1 MLCKYVLT
9 VDNIPYD
16 IPQSCI
22 QNWDEIKFSRKR
34 SELEGITRSF
44 TSKFQFVGEAYSLLL
59 NQYLSKYLAS
69 SAGITVY
76 TITNTHIYEE
86 LFSCMLDFASLS
98 YDGRVINM
106 NSIDDSIANIIKASK
121 GTQYEYAVSEIKET
135 YQLYYDRL
143 PYVGNVTHYLGGRT
157 LENGNQYVS
166 PVSGGD
172 HFMTLPM
179 YVGSSEIV
187 SGSGIEV
194 GDVGAGSNLE
204 SCLISSS
211 KSMSVKVSI
220 KGVFWWSGSS
230 LAAGVQLK
238 TKSGTLLKE
247 WKGGWDGDSISLSW
261 ESDVALSAGD
271 GIVLLG
277 YYESKFA
284 ELYFTKLD
292 VTMTFPSKGLPISID
307 TIKPITILNRLLK
320 SMNEGKDGILGEI
333 ASGVDSRL
341 DDSLILA
348 AESIRGIPEAKL
360 YTSYTKFVNWMEA
373 EFGFVQVIKGNT
385 VLFVHRDD
393 LFSNNNAKDLGS
405 DFSDFEYKVEES
417 RMYSRIKVG
426 YDKQDYENT
435 NGRDEFR
442 FTTEYSTGITI
453 TDNVYELIS
462 PYRADAY
469 GIEFLVQKRG
479 KDTTDDE
486 SDNDVFFVGANLTQG
501 DKEYKLIRTGWDVSG
516 VLDPKTMFNSMYWQG
531 AMLKANAG
539 YIGMFTKIL
548 RYSSSDGNSD
558 VSVNGVGMKDDFNIK
573 DGIITC
579 GDVSFT
585 TFDDDIPQTDDET
598 IKIQKDG
605 LVYEGYIKE
614 VSSVIERNDGVKYDL
629 FVHSISKS

>member
-194 GDVGAGSNLE
+194 RDVGAGSNLE

-211 KSMSVKVSI
+211 KGMSVKVSI

-417 RMYSRIKVG
+417 RMYSRVKVG

-486 SDNDVFFVGANLTQG
+486 SDNDVFFVGANLTG
-501 DKEYKLIRTGWDVSG
+501 KEYMLIRTGWDVSG

-548 RYSSSDGNSD
+548 RYSSSEGNSD

-629 FVHSISKS
+629 FVRSISKS

>member
-9 VDNIPYD
+9 VDSIPYD
-16 IPQSCI
+16 IPKSCI
-22 QNWDEIKFSRKR
+22 QNWDEIKFSHKR
-34 SELEGITRSF
+34 SGLEGITRTF
-44 TSKFQFVGEAYSLLL
+44 TSKFQFVGEAYDLLL
-59 NQYLSKYLAS
+59 SEYLSKYLAS

-76 TITNTHIYEE
+76 TITNNHTYEL

-98 YDGRVINM
+98 YDGRVVNM
-106 NSIDDSIANIIKASK
+106 NSIDDSIANIIKANK

-194 GDVGAGSNLE
+194 GDVGAGSNLQ

-220 KGVFWWSGSS
+220 KGVFWWNGSS

-247 WKGGWDGDSISLSW
+247 WKGGWDGDSISLNW
-261 ESDVALSAGD
+261 ESEVALSAGD
-271 GIVLLG
+271 GLVLLG

-292 VTMTFPSKGLPISID
+292 ITMTFPSRGLPISID
-307 TIKPITILNRLLK
+307 AIKPITILNRLLK

-333 ASGVDSRL
+333 VLSVDTRL
-341 DDSLILA
+341 DDCLILA

-373 EFGFVQVIKGNT
+373 EFGYVQVIRDNT
-385 VLFVHRDD
+385 VCFVHRDD
-393 LFSNNNAKDLGS
+393 LFSNNNAKDLMS

-417 RMYSRIKVG
+417 RMYSRVKVG
-426 YDKQDYENT
+426 YDKQDYEST

-486 SDNDVFFVGANLTQG
+486 SDNDVFIVGANHAQG
-501 DKEYKLIRTGWDVSG
+501 EKEYKLIRTSWNISG
-516 VLDPKTMFNSMYWQG
+516 VLDSDTMFNVMYWQG

-539 YIGMFTKIL
+539 YIGMFTNKL

-558 VSVNGVGMKDDFNIK
+558 VAVNGVGMKDDFNFES
-573 DGIITC
+573 GIVTC

-585 TFDDDIPQTDDET
+585 TFDEDIPQTDDET
-598 IKIQKDG
+598 IKIQKDD
-605 LVYEGYIKE
+605 LIYEGYIKE
-614 VSSVIERNDGVKYDL
+614 VSSVVERNEGVKYDL
-629 FVHSISKS
+629 FVRSITKA

>member
-614 VSSVIERNDGVKYDL
+614 VSSTIERNEGVKYDL
-629 FVHSISKS
+629 FVRSITKA

>member
-1 MLCKYVLT
+1 MEW
-9 VDNIPYD
+9 I
-16 IPQSCI
+16 
-22 QNWDEIKFSRKR
+22 
-34 SELEGITRSF
+34 
-44 TSKFQFVGEAYSLLL
+44 
-59 NQYLSKYLAS
+59 
-69 SAGITVY
+69 
-76 TITNTHIYEE
+76 
-86 LFSCMLDFASLS
+86 FSC
-98 YDGRVINM
+98 
-106 NSIDDSIANIIKASK
+106 
-121 GTQYEYAVSEIKET
+121 
-135 YQLYYDRL
+135 
-143 PYVGNVTHYLGGRT
+143 
-157 LENGNQYVS
+157 
-166 PVSGGD
+166 
-172 HFMTLPM
+172 
-179 YVGSSEIV
+179 
-187 SGSGIEV
+187 
-194 GDVGAGSNLE
+194 
-204 SCLISSS
+204 CWC
-211 KSMSVKVSI
+211 SV
-220 KGVFWWSGSS
+220 
-230 LAAGVQLK
+230 K

-271 GIVLLG
+271 GIILLG

-417 RMYSRIKVG
+417 RMYSRVKVG

-486 SDNDVFFVGANLTQG
+486 SDNDVFL
-501 DKEYKLIRTGWDVSG
+501 
-516 VLDPKTMFNSMYWQG
+516 
-531 AMLKANAG
+531 
-539 YIGMFTKIL
+539 
-548 RYSSSDGNSD
+548 
-558 VSVNGVGMKDDFNIK
+558 
-573 DGIITC
+573 
-579 GDVSFT
+579 
-585 TFDDDIPQTDDET
+585 
-598 IKIQKDG
+598 
-605 LVYEGYIKE
+605 
-614 VSSVIERNDGVKYDL
+614 
-629 FVHSISKS
+629 

>member
-76 TITNTHIYEE
+76 TITNTHTYEE
-86 LFSCMLDFASLS
+86 LFSCMLDFSSLS

-194 GDVGAGSNLE
+194 RDVGAGSNLE

-292 VTMTFPSKGLPISID
+292 VTMTFPSKGLPIPID

-417 RMYSRIKVG
+417 RMYSRVKVG

-486 SDNDVFFVGANLTQG
+486 SDNDVFFVGANLTG
-501 DKEYKLIRTGWDVSG
+501 KEYMLIRTGWDVSG

-548 RYSSSDGNSD
+548 RYSSSEGNSD

-629 FVHSISKS
+629 FVRSISKS

>member
-59 NQYLSKYLAS
+59 NEYLSKYLAS
-69 SAGITVY
+69 SAGIAVY
-76 TITNTHIYEE
+76 TITNTHTYEE

-194 GDVGAGSNLE
+194 RDVGAGSNLE

-417 RMYSRIKVG
+417 RMYSRVKVG

-486 SDNDVFFVGANLTQG
+486 SDNDVFFVGANLTG
-501 DKEYKLIRTGWDVSG
+501 KEYMLIRTGWDVSG

-548 RYSSSDGNSD
+548 RYSSSEGNSD

-573 DGIITC
+573 GGIITC

-629 FVHSISKS
+629 FVRSISKS

>member
-1 MLCKYVLT
+1 
-9 VDNIPYD
+9 
-16 IPQSCI
+16 
-22 QNWDEIKFSRKR
+22 
-34 SELEGITRSF
+34 
-44 TSKFQFVGEAYSLLL
+44 
-59 NQYLSKYLAS
+59 
-69 SAGITVY
+69 
-76 TITNTHIYEE
+76 
-86 LFSCMLDFASLS
+86 
-98 YDGRVINM
+98 
-106 NSIDDSIANIIKASK
+106 
-121 GTQYEYAVSEIKET
+121 
-135 YQLYYDRL
+135 
-143 PYVGNVTHYLGGRT
+143 
-157 LENGNQYVS
+157 
-166 PVSGGD
+166 
-172 HFMTLPM
+172 MTLPM

-194 GDVGAGSNLE
+194 RDVGAGSNLE

-292 VTMTFPSKGLPISID
+292 VTMTFPSKGLPIPID

-486 SDNDVFFVGANLTQG
+486 SDNDVFL
-501 DKEYKLIRTGWDVSG
+501 
-516 VLDPKTMFNSMYWQG
+516 
-531 AMLKANAG
+531 
-539 YIGMFTKIL
+539 
-548 RYSSSDGNSD
+548 
-558 VSVNGVGMKDDFNIK
+558 
-573 DGIITC
+573 
-579 GDVSFT
+579 
-585 TFDDDIPQTDDET
+585 
-598 IKIQKDG
+598 
-605 LVYEGYIKE
+605 
-614 VSSVIERNDGVKYDL
+614 
-629 FVHSISKS
+629 

>member
-76 TITNTHIYEE
+76 TITNTHTYEE
-86 LFSCMLDFASLS
+86 LFSCMLDFSSLS

-194 GDVGAGSNLE
+194 RDVGAGSNLE

-417 RMYSRIKVG
+417 RMYSRVKVG

-486 SDNDVFFVGANLTQG
+486 SDNDVFFVGANLTG
-501 DKEYKLIRTGWDVSG
+501 KEYMLIRTGWDVSG

-558 VSVNGVGMKDDFNIK
+558 VSINGVGMKDDFNIK

-629 FVHSISKS
+629 FVRSITKA